1 MSHKVGTLVRVID
14 KVYRPGEIGVI
25 VKVIPAHGNVN
36 GITYAVLFSDEKI
49 DTVTNCLEEI

>member
-1 MSHKVGTLVRVID
+1 MTHKVGTLVRVTD

-25 VKVIPAHGNVN
+25 VKVIPPHGNVN

-49 DTVTNCLEEI
+49 DTVTN